1 MNLIYPKIENTE
13 FTTYKDKVLCI
24 INKLISLFGKSPV
37 LIDPNNDLIW
47 CAFVIQN
54 DYLQISNSISQS

>member
-1 MNLIYPKIENTE
+1 MNLIYPKIDKKE
-13 FTTYKDKVLCI
+13 FATYKDKVLCI
-24 INKLISLFGKSPV
+24 INKLITLFGKSPV

-54 DYLQISNSISQS
+54 DYL